1 MPGVASP
8 ALAFLLNAA
17 IWRHHINRRSR
28 NSSDARFCKFNRG
41 VVNVEIKNRF
51 VLVSVYFIVAVVHRV
66 KLPSSSA
73 NVGLTSAKSF
83 VRLWATRLP

>member
-1 MPGVASP
+1 MTDAVGMVPNPVAASSI
-8 ALAFLLNAA
+8 AA
-17 IWRHHINRRSR
+17 S
-28 NSSDARFCKFNRG
+28 F
-41 VVNVEIKNRF
+41 NVEIKNRF

-83 VRLWATRLP
+83 V